1 MSQRTTRKR
10 YLAVALACALLAACA
25 ATPAPAA
32 SDGRLHAIPAAQPTQ
47 LSPGQH
53 RLHAGT
59 DAILYIPATLR
70 TGPAPFLILLHGAGG
85 KGEQMIRRFRA
96 EADLRGLILFAPDSA
111 GETWDAVIEA
121 GRRRTPAFG
130 EDVARIDAALA
141 EAFAQV
147 NADPARLGIA
157 GFSDGASY
165 ALSLGA
171 RNSDRFSGIF
181 GFSPGLIVP
190 GDVGPPR
197 RVVITHGEQD
207 RVLPVGVARDVLT
220 PMLRAAGFE
229 VELVLFRGGH
239 ELPDE
244 VLSVALDGWL
254 KTGER

>member
-1 MSQRTTRKR
+1 M
-10 YLAVALACALLAACA
+10 LACALACTMAAACA
-25 ATPAPAA
+25 TAPVSAP
-32 SDGRLHAIPAAQPTQ
+32 SDGRLHAAPVEQAVQLPA
-47 LSPGQH
+47 GQH

-59 DAILYIPATLR
+59 DSLLYIPATLGP
-70 TGPAPFLILLHGAGG
+70 GPAPFLILLHGAGG
-85 KGEQMIRRFRA
+85 KGDRMIRRFRD
-96 EADLRGLILFAPDSA
+96 EADRRGLILFAPDSA
-111 GETWDAVIEA
+111 GVTWDAVIDA
-121 GRRRTPAFG
+121 GRRRTPAFS

-141 EAFAQV
+141 EALAKV

-171 RNSDRFSGIF
+171 RNSERFSGIF

-197 RVVITHGEQD
+197 KVVITHGEQD
-207 RVLPVGVARDVLT
+207 RVLPVAVARDVLA
-220 PMLRAAGFE
+220 PMLRTAGFE

-244 VLSVALDGWL
+244 VLAQVLEGWL
-254 KTGER
+254 GQADQPTGTR